1 MLERAKPDLIQQ
13 PSSWLL
19 HNIAVQSCY
28 FIIPWQHV
36 LSCIKLVIYQD
47 GSNNVVQVCSFIK
60 PWTIWTSLST
70 TLFKL
75 AMFKLDQLNHV
86 EACQQPCSNWPAQS
100 CSSLSTTM
108 FKPVNNHV
116 QTSQLNHVEACQQAK
131 TICAFYVWYMSKKN
145 IEIESTV
152 RTKVLKGLLQIAV
165 SCPHCD
171 AEKELSLSY
180 LFLSPES
187 MSYQSWKR
195 GFVKYRRLSR
205 LINRIL
211 GKVFF
216 IFRVWQPTC
225 NRFLRFA
232 SFNK

>member
-1 MLERAKPDLIQQ
+1 MYKTGNLSRWFQQRCSSLFVHQAMNSLNKPVNNTVQ
-13 PSSWLL
+13 
-19 HNIAVQSCY
+19 AV
-28 FIIPWQHV
+28 HV
-36 LSCIKLVIYQD
+36 QTGQV
-47 GSNNVVQVCSFIK
+47 NN
-60 PWTIWTSLST
+60 
-70 TLFKL
+70 
-75 AMFKLDQLNHV
+75 V